1 MTSEEQMALIKK
13 NPISVGC
20 GVLSLLLVAGLYFRS
35 DAIPAAEAELAQK
48 ATEAER
54 LAANIKYSDKLK
66 EQLEALVAANKAID
80 AGIIRASQVGT
91 NTQYF
96 YKLES
101 DTGVKL
107 VDFRPLSVAAPAKG
121 AKAAFAPVG
130 FNVSAQGT
138 LPQILDFLRLL
149 ESGTRYSRVMTAS
162 VSGTVTN
169 RKVPLTLSLTVELL
183 GLP

>member
-1 MTSEEQMALIKK
+1 MTSEEQVALLKK
-13 NPISVGC
+13 NKISVGL
-20 GVLSLLLVAGLYFRS
+20 GVLSLVLLALIYFRS
-35 DAIPAAEAELAQK
+35 GAVPEAEAELTQK
-48 ATEAER
+48 MAEAER

-66 EQLEALVAANKAID
+66 EQLDALVVANKAID
-80 AGIIRASQVGT
+80 VGIIRASQVGT

-107 VDFRPLSVAAPAKG
+107 VDFRPLVAAAAAKG
-121 AKAAFAPVG
+121 AKSTFTPVG
-130 FNVSAQGT
+130 FNVSAQGS

-149 ESGTRYSRVMTAS
+149 EGGTRFSRVMTAS
-162 VSGTVTN
+162 VSGNVTN
-169 RKVPLTLSLTVELL
+169 RKLPLTLSLTVELL

>member
-1 MTSEEQMALIKK
+1 MTSEEQIALIKK
-13 NPISVGC
+13 NPIGVGC

-35 DAIPAAEAELAQK
+35 AAIPAAEEEFAQK
-48 ATEAER
+48 VAEAER
-54 LAANIKYSDKLK
+54 LATNIKYADKLK
-66 EQLEALVAANKAID
+66 EHLDALVAANKVID
-80 AGIIRASQVGT
+80 AQIIRASQVGT

-96 YKLES
+96 YKLEN

-107 VDFRPLSVAAPAKG
+107 VDFRPLVGAAPAKG
-121 AKAAFAPVG
+121 AKSAFTPVA
-130 FNVSAQGT
+130 FNVSAQGS

-149 ESGTRYSRVMTAS
+149 EGGTRYSRVLTAS

-183 GLP
+183 GMP

>member
-1 MTSEEQMALIKK
+1 MTSEEQLALIKK
-13 NPISVGC
+13 NPIGVGC
-20 GVLSLLLVAGLYFRS
+20 GGLSLLLAVGLYFRS

-48 ATEAER
+48 VAEAER
-54 LAANIKYSDKLK
+54 LAANLNYSDKLE
-66 EQLEALVAANKAID
+66 EQLNGLVAANKAID

-101 DTGVKL
+101 ETGVKL
-107 VDFRPLSVAAPAKG
+107 VEFRPLPVAPAAKG
-121 AKAAFAPVG
+121 VKSVFTPVG
-130 FNVSAQGT
+130 FSVSAQGS

-149 ESGTRYSRVMTAS
+149 ESGTRYSRVLTAS
-162 VSGTVTN
+162 VSGNVTT